1 MSNRPPKLKSQIDLE
16 QPIQKY
22 KVMVSQITG
31 YFIDVA
37 ASNEEDALKY
47 AKAKNYFKQYDL
59 QVVDT
64 HYQIFTKEEW
74 AYFFLL

>member
-22 KVMVSQITG
+22 KVMVSQVTG

-47 AKAKNYFKQYDL
+47 AKAKNYYKQYDL

-74 AYFFLL
+74 SYFFLL

>member
-22 KVMVSQITG
+22 KVMVSQVTG

-47 AKAKNYFKQYDL
+47 AKAKNYYKQYDL

-64 HYQIFTKEEW
+64 HYQIFTKEE
-74 AYFFLL
+74 

>member
-22 KVMVSQITG
+22 KVMVSQVTG

-47 AKAKNYFKQYDL
+47 AKAKNYYNQYDL

-64 HYQIFTKEEW
+64 HYQIFTKEE
-74 AYFFLL
+74 